1 YAHIGQCPTPE
12 ALSTFGVSAA
22 VAVLLF
28 RPWRRSTSMSAK
40 LTRLALP
47 AVLALTVTAAGC
59 GGSSGKS
66 SSNTTNRPTT
76 DARIQILE
84 PTPNQ
89 TTGRNVTLKVSLI
102 GAKVVQPA
110 TGAPKPDEGHI
121 HVSLDGALPAATLAA
136 LFLLLL
142 AVGWAWPR
150 VSGGR
155 ASASVSAGAALA
167 PVVAVGVGAFVLGRL
182 VGGGHAPQPLA
193 LRVVAL
199 GSLAAVAE
207 EAFFRRL

>member
-1 YAHIGQCPTPE
+1 MSEVLARP
-12 ALSTFGVSAA
+12 SAA
-22 VAVLLF
+22 ATAAAGGCALLVLRPVLL
-28 RPWRRSTSMSAK
+28 R
-40 LTRLALP
+40 
-47 AVLALTVTAAGC
+47 
-59 GGSSGKS
+59 
-66 SSNTTNRPTT
+66 
-76 DARIQILE
+76 
-84 PTPNQ
+84 
-89 TTGRNVTLKVSLI
+89 
-102 GAKVVQPA
+102 
-110 TGAPKPDEGHI
+110 
-121 HVSLDGALPAATLAA
+121 DGAHPTATLAA

-207 EAFFRRL
+207 EAFFRRLVYDALLPGGAALAVGGSALLFALVHVSVYGFWVLPIDLAAGLVLSWQRWASGSWAAPAATHVLANVLVVI